1 MSGDG
6 TARSVGCGGTDPED
20 EQADKT
26 SAEAGLPP
34 ELADAREAFGR
45 HLGLERALSAHTVRA
60 YLGDIDGLLGTLS
73 RHDGRL
79 RALDLAVMRRWLAEQ
94 RSGGVSRS
102 TLARRASAARVFT
115 AWAARTGRIDADP
128 GLRLAA
134 PKAHRVLPSVLSHDQ
149 ADQMLGAA
157 TTGAQEG
164 DPIALRDLLL
174 LELLYATGVR
184 VSEVCG
190 LDVGDVQDW
199 RRTLRVLGKG
209 AKERTVVY
217 GAPAERALRRWLE
230 RGRPALVQPGS
241 PPALLLGARGGRL
254 DQRVARTVV
263 NDAAESVPGA
273 PHLSPHGMRHS
284 AATHLLVGGADL
296 RSVQELLGHASLA
309 TTQLYTHVSV
319 DRLKAVHDQAHPRA

>member
-1 MSGDG
+1 MSSDG
-6 TARSVGCGGTDPED
+6 GAGAAGTGEAEDSLAPE
-20 EQADKT
+20 
-26 SAEAGLPP
+26 LPP

-45 HLGLERALSAHTVRA
+45 HLGLERALSVHTVRA
-60 YLGDIDGLLGTLS
+60 YLGDLDGLLRTLARGS
-73 RHDGRL
+73 DRL
-79 RALDLAVMRRWLAEQ
+79 QALDLPVLRRWLAEQ
-94 RSGGVSRS
+94 RSGGVSRA

-115 AWAARTGRIDADP
+115 AWAARTGRISADP
-128 GLRLAA
+128 GVRLAA
-134 PKAHRVLPSVLSHDQ
+134 PKAHRVLPSVLSREQ
-149 ADQMLGAA
+149 ADQMLSAA
-157 TTGAQEG
+157 TTGAEE
-164 DPIALRDLLL
+164 DSPVALRDLLL

-184 VSEVCG
+184 VSELCG
-190 LDVGDVQDW
+190 LDVGDVQTA

-217 GAPAERALRRWLE
+217 GAPAERALRRWLQS
-230 RGRPALVQPGS
+230 GRPALVQPGS
-241 PPALLLGARGGRL
+241 PPALLLGTRGGRL

-263 NDAAESVPGA
+263 NEAAAAVPGA

-296 RSVQELLGHASLA
+296 RSVQELLGHATLS